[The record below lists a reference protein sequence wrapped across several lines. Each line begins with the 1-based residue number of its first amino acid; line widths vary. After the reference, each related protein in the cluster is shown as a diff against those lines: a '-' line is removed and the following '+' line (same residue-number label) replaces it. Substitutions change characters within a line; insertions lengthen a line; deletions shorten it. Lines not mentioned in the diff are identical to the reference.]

1 MNLSGHKELSARLF
15 EMAQDCRA
23 RIKRLKAKYLQTR
36 RDNNNSGGKRKT
48 CPYYD
53 RLDGLLGTRP
63 TVNPVALSDSLINE
77 DEQDSDNE
85 TLISIFIT
93 ICLQLHRYLSQI
105 DSVFI
110 AV

>member
-1 MNLSGHKELSARLF
+1 
-15 EMAQDCRA
+15 
-23 RIKRLKAKYLQTR
+23 
-36 RDNNNSGGKRKT
+36 
-48 CPYYD
+48 
-53 RLDGLLGTRP
+53 LGTRP
-63 TVNPVALSDSLINE
+63 TVNPVALSDSLQNE

-105 DSVFI
+105 GSVFI

>member
-1 MNLSGHKELSARLF
+1 M
-15 EMAQDCRA
+15 
-23 RIKRLKAKYLQTR
+23 
-36 RDNNNSGGKRKT
+36 
-48 CPYYD
+48 
-53 RLDGLLGTRP
+53 GTRP

-85 TLISIFIT
+85 TLISIFIA

-110 AV
+110 AVVNVPFSKRSIDLALSNVNANRSFLDRFK